1 MLSLAFVGP
10 FITSG
15 NRVGTRL
22 RWLLSRMQTFR
33 AIVVFFCRVK
43 SASAK
48 PATWGWAFFLI
59 LGGCMVGPD
68 FQSPPPPDVDRIAPE
83 KLAYSGDD
91 QKNDLRLVAGRDVP
105 QRWWEAFKNT
115 KLNRLIEASIE
126 QNASLQSAEAAIKVA
141 YYTAESQ
148 KGGFLPTLIANSNDS
163 VSLPS
168 NLRPLGS
175 LDQVIFNQIYP
186 TPANKIFNLQTVN
199 TQNPSTWVYSLFL
212 KQLTIAYTLDVW
224 GMNRRMVES
233 LEAQTDLQRYQFEA
247 AYLALTSNVA
257 VAAIQEA
264 ALRGQLAAVERV
276 VKIERELLDLLHKQQ
291 SVGWASEADVL
302 TQEAALAQALQLIPP
317 LKKLIGQQRD
327 LITALAGRYAPD
339 QIPETFDL
347 SELKLPRSMPVSL
360 PTAFVRQ
367 RPDIRAAEA
376 QLHSASAKV
385 GVAVAARLPNIT
397 LSANAGFS
405 AFKLAELIS
414 PGTQFYTFAAN
425 AAQPV
430 FAGFSLLN
438 QQKAAEAVL
447 DQAGAQYRQTVIVAF
462 QNVADVLRAIQA
474 DAEAVKAAAY
484 AEKVSAKNLDIV
496 RGQLQIGSVSVLAL
510 LNAQQTYL
518 LATVS
523 LAQARGNLLAD
534 AAGLFMALGGGWQ
547 DQNLKNLPPNEPGL
561 PTKEQIERVQ
571 APVNPNLLPD
581 PLALSNGIFG
591 QPQ

>member
-1 MLSLAFVGP
+1 
-10 FITSG
+10 
-15 NRVGTRL
+15 
-22 RWLLSRMQTFR
+22 MQTFR
-33 AIVVFFCRVK
+33 AIVVCLCRVRN
-43 SASAK
+43 ASAK
-48 PATWGWAFFLI
+48 PATWGLAFFFI

-91 QKNDLRLVAGRDVP
+91 KKNDIRLVAGRDVP

-141 YYTAESQ
+141 YFTAESQ

-163 VSLPS
+163 VNLPS
-168 NLRPLGS
+168 NLRPLGT
-175 LDQVIFNQIYP
+175 LNQVIFNQIYP

-247 AYLALTSNVA
+247 AYLALTANVT

-276 VKIERELLDLLHKQQ
+276 VKIERELLDLLRKQQ
-291 SVGWASEADVL
+291 GVGWASEADVL
-302 TQEAALAQALQLIPP
+302 TQEAALAQSLQLIPP

-327 LITALAGRYAPD
+327 LITALAGRYSPD
-339 QIPETFDL
+339 QVPDTFDL
-347 SELKLPRSMPVSL
+347 GELKLPGVMPMSL

-405 AFKLAELIS
+405 ALKLAELIS
-414 PGTQFYTFAAN
+414 PGTQFYTLAAN

-438 QQKAAEAVL
+438 QQKAAEAAL
-447 DQAGAQYRQTVIVAF
+447 EQAGAQYRQTVIVAF

-534 AAGLFMALGGGWQ
+534 AAALFMALGGGWQ

-561 PTKEQIERVQ
+561 PTKEQIERVK
-571 APVNPNLLPD
+571 APVNPDLLPD
-581 PLALSNGIFG
+581 PLTVSNGVPG
-591 QPQ
+591 QAQ